1 MTNHTKKHTPHSFFT
16 YLCRNSFFEY
26 GRRNIIQSN
35 LLFMN
40 AHYMQGGGNSR
51 AYTAPRMETL
61 EVSAEKGFAASSD
74 ITGDDMFGGAGGNVP
89 DDNGSWW

>member
-1 MTNHTKKHTPHSFFT
+1 
-16 YLCRNSFFEY
+16 
-26 GRRNIIQSN
+26 
-35 LLFMN
+35 
-40 AHYMQGGGNSR
+40 
-51 AYTAPRMETL
+51 METL